1 LFGVA
6 VLNGIVLLSFFKQL
20 ANEGLSVQERLEK
33 GLALRFRP
41 VIMTAAV
48 ASLGFLPMALSTS
61 PGAEVQRPL
70 ATVVIGGLITAT
82 FLTLVVIPVVYSI
95 LMGRKERKAGKN
107 ALLILLILG
116 LGLTRVQ
123 AQTPK
128 LSLNQCVSEAL
139 QKNSLI
145 RSGGLEIQTA
155 DALIATGRELPKGT
169 LDFQYGKT
177 QTYFSQDYTII
188 ANQSIPWPTLLKAQ
202 VKALSSQKMLAEKR
216 LAMTKSLVAASVK
229 WYYYQLLVQQKQ
241 ATFLK
246 QQDSLY
252 VQMRR
257 AASLKYKEGETGKLE
272 FVAAEARLREFQQK
286 QAALSLDIKANY
298 AQLSYWTNH
307 PTPFEIQGDEAI
319 TMNLQKGKDIASMPA
334 IQLFDEQIQ
343 QGKLLTDVERHKLLP
358 DIRVGAVTQSI
369 ENNAGQNFIQA
380 GISIPLFAKAQKARI
395 KAAESNELLLA
406 SQKEQ
411 GIAQLSAELSSQFVR
426 LEKHL
431 NGINYYQQT
440 GLAQAAWLELTA
452 LKSYQQGEIEYV
464 EMLQNTQQAWQ
475 IREQYLQEVLAYNQS
490 IVQIETILGNE

>member
-1 LFGVA
+1 
-6 VLNGIVLLSFFKQL
+6 
-20 ANEGLSVQERLEK
+20 
-33 GLALRFRP
+33 
-41 VIMTAAV
+41 
-48 ASLGFLPMALSTS
+48 
-61 PGAEVQRPL
+61 VQRPL

-82 FLTLVVIPVVYSI
+82 FLTLVVIPVVYS
-95 LMGRKERKAGKN
+95 LVMGRKERKAKVLTIFLVF
-107 ALLILLILG
+107 AIG
-116 LGLTRVQ
+116 LVSAQ

-128 LSLNQCVSEAL
+128 MSLNQCVEEAL
-139 QKNSLI
+139 AKNSLI
-145 RSGGLEIQTA
+145 RSGGFEVQSA

-169 LDFQYGKT
+169 IDFQYGKT
-177 QTYFSQDYTII
+177 QTYFSQDFTVI
-188 ANQSIPWPTLLKAQ
+188 ANQSIPWPSLLKAQ
-202 VKALSSQKMLAEKR
+202 VKALSSQKMIVEKR
-216 LAMTKSLVAASVK
+216 LMLTRSLVAASVK

-257 AASLKYKEGETGKLE
+257 AASLKFQAGETGKLE
-272 FVAAEARLREFQQK
+272 LVAAEARLREFQQK
-286 QAALSLDIKANY
+286 QSALELDIKANY
-298 AQLSYWTNH
+298 AQLAYWMNH
-307 PTPFEIQGDEAI
+307 PSPFEIKGDEAL
-319 TMNLQKGKDIASMPA
+319 TMSLQKGKDIASMPA
-334 IQLFDEQIQ
+334 IQVFNEQILH
-343 QGKLLTDVERHKLLP
+343 GKLLTDVERQKLLP
-358 DIRVGAVTQSI
+358 DIRIGAVTQSI

-380 GISIPLFAKAQKARI
+380 GLSIPIFAKSQKARI
-395 KAAESNELLLA
+395 KAAEQNELLLA

-411 GIAQLSAELSSQFVR
+411 GIAQLSAELSSQFVQ